1 MLDVKFIREN
11 LALVEKSTREK
22 GYKVDIKE
30 LIKLDDARKKT
41 LAEVEAL
48 RTRRNEISGKMKGGK
63 PSKELIDEGKKIK
76 EELSECEEALEKD
89 EKALQEM
96 LKKCQM

>member
-1 MLDVKFIREN
+1 MLDVRVIREN

-48 RTRRNEISGKMKGGK
+48 RTRRNESSSKMKGGK
-63 PSKELIDEGKKIK
+63 PSKDLIEEGKKIK
-76 EELSECEEALEKD
+76 EV
-89 EKALQEM
+89 QVEM
-96 LKKCQM
+96 KERDIK